1 MLRASR
7 GLWAAAAAPTSA
19 DVAAALRVLGLDAS
33 NPQHVTGERVRAQ
46 YLHLARLHHP
56 DLSSGD
62 DQKMKVV
69 NTAYEVLQT
78 SGALSTLATGAK
90 AGQVAQA
97 RPQGDGASA
106 ARFTPKAKLRRRRVP
121 DDFADGDT
129 WSMKSTLE
137 WETLMNS
144 NFGLNC
150 VSEEELKNPAN
161 HPFSHSK
168 FFTFEDDTAI
178 YRMIRGGATVRQV
191 ARTLGKSPTFVE
203 RRLHNAQFKQRI
215 QYVLRHERRRRQGQG
230 EQQQQQGGSHGGKQA
245 SNSGGVKKTERAFGA
260 SDAFHTLTRER
271 QQQQRLGHKQ
281 RPFAEENRR
290 KKEWEP
296 TIPNFESPA
305 FFAEMSLEEKG
316 AHAGLLREEQRQQQV
331 PLSWTRAASKVGQS
345 YANYT
350 RFAGK
355 PARKP

>member
-1 MLRASR
+1 MLRSSCC
-7 GLWAAAAAPTSA
+7 LWAAVTPTSA

-33 NPQHVTGERVRAQ
+33 NPQHATSERVRAQ

-62 DQKMKVV
+62 DKKMKVI
-69 NTAYEVLQT
+69 NTAYEMLQT
-78 SGALSTLATGAK
+78 SGALNTLSMNEKGW
-90 AGQVAQA
+90 QSAQA
-97 RPQGDGASA
+97 KQEGGGASET
-106 ARFTPKAKLRRRRVP
+106 RFTPKAKLRRRRVP

-144 NFGLNC
+144 TFGLNGL
-150 VSEEELKNPAN
+150 SEEELKNPVN

-168 FFTFEDDTAI
+168 FFTFEDDTTI

-215 QYVLRHERRRRQGQG
+215 QYVLRHEKRRHQ
-230 EQQQQQGGSHGGKQA
+230 EQRKQRQQQGGSHSGKQA
-245 SNSGGVKKTERAFGA
+245 SNSGGVNATERVFGV
-260 SDAFHTLTRER
+260 SDAFHTAMRE
-271 QQQQRLGHKQ
+271 QQHKPRHEQQSSG
-281 RPFAEENRR
+281 EESRR

-296 TIPNFESPA
+296 TIPNLESPT

-316 AHAGLLREEQRQQQV
+316 IHAGLLREEQRQQQV
-331 PLSWTRAASKVGQS
+331 PLSWTRAASKVGRS
-345 YANYT
+345 YANYA

-355 PARKP
+355 TAKKS

>member
-1 MLRASR
+1 MLRACR
-7 GLWAAAAAPTSA
+7 RFCAAGAAAAPTSA
-19 DVAAALRVLGLDAS
+19 DIAAAFRVLGLDAG
-33 NPQHVTGERVRAQ
+33 NPQHATSERVRAQ

-69 NTAYEVLQT
+69 NTAYEMLQRSGVLN
-78 SGALSTLATGAK
+78 APLSKRRSEQSAEEKREGGGTGET
-90 AGQVAQA
+90 
-97 RPQGDGASA
+97 RFA
-106 ARFTPKAKLRRRRVP
+106 AKAKLRRRRVP

-137 WETLMNS
+137 WETWMNS
-144 NFGLNC
+144 TFGLNS
-150 VSEEELKNPAN
+150 VSDEELRNPAN

-178 YRMIRGGATVRQV
+178 YRMLRGGATVRQV

-215 QYVLRHERRRRQGQG
+215 QYVLRHERRLRQQP
-230 EQQQQQGGSHGGKQA
+230 QQGAHSGGKTKTTA
-245 SNSGGVKKTERAFGA
+245 AAATAGGDG
-260 SDAFHTLTRER
+260 
-271 QQQQRLGHKQ
+271 
-281 RPFAEENRR
+281 RR

-296 TIPNFESPA
+296 TIPNFDSPT
-305 FFAEMSLEEKG
+305 FFEEMSLEEKG
-316 AHAGLLREEQRQQQV
+316 IHAGLLREEERQQHV
-331 PLSWTRAASKVGQS
+331 PLSWTRVASKVGQS
-345 YANYT
+345 YANYA

-355 PARKP
+355 PRSKP